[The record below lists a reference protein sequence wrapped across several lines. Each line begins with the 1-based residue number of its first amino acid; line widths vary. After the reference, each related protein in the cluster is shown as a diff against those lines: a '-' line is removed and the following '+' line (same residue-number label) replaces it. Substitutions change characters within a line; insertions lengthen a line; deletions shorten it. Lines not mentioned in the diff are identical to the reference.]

1 MRGNKIKEEDF
12 EDELE
17 DQMAESLF
25 QEADKMGIFQADG
38 QGVDYQAALTKIET
52 EIAKNQNSN

>member
-1 MRGNKIKEEDF
+1 MATNQQKKKDFEKIQNQMRTTKIKEEDF

-25 QEADKMGIFQADG
+25 QEANKMGIFQKD
-38 QGVDYQAALTKIET
+38 QGVDYQE
-52 EIAKNQNSN
+52 

>member
-1 MRGNKIKEEDF
+1 MRTITKIKEEVDF

-25 QEADKMGIFQADG
+25 KEADKMGIFEKDK
-38 QGVDYQAALTKIET
+38 GVEYKEWLGDIGGG
-52 EIAKNQNSN
+52 

>member
-25 QEADKMGIFQADG
+25 EEADKMGIFQSD
-38 QGVDYQAALTKIET
+38 QGIDYQAALNKIET
-52 EIAKNQNSN
+52 EI